1 MRRKLKAFS
10 RDERKLQVKTQF
22 AIWIQNGEEE
32 WATLYRIARAL
43 GMSPAG
49 SFQHILDEMVTSGIL
64 IKQAFDNPGKWETFK
79 YTLTPGTFQRP
90 TRRMLLRVSGKVV
103 DQLELPL

>member
-1 MRRKLKAFS
+1 MRRKLKAYS
-10 RDERKLQVKTQF
+10 RAERKLQVKTQF

-43 GMSPAG
+43 DMSPAG
-49 SFQHILDEMVTSGIL
+49 TFQRILDEMVFEGTL
-64 IKQAFDNPGKWETFK
+64 VKQAFANPGKWQTFK

-90 TRRMLLRVSGKVV
+90 TRRMLLKVGGQV
-103 DQLELPL
+103 KDQLELPL